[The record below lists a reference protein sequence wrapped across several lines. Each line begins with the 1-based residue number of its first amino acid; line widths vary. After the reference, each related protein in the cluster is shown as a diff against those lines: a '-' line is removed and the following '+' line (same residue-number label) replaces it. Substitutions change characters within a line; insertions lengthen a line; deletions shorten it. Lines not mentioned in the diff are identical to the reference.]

1 MKLGYNRPLLPR
13 KPMTALWTLSMWR
26 PIVVIDA
33 SLTALPSPRSRP
45 RFTGPGVRMEVA
57 FRLHKKFVA

>member
-1 MKLGYNRPLLPR
+1 
-13 KPMTALWTLSMWR
+13 MTALWTLSMWR